1 MDVAAFGTL
10 HDKINIGVI
19 FKAADIVD
27 KRPGEAILLQYA
39 GGAKSIIIETNF
51 SDIKIIRA
59 LLMEWSPPISC
70 ATVGR

>member
-27 KRPGEAILLQYA
+27 KRPGERR
-39 GGAKSIIIETNF
+39 S
-51 SDIKIIRA
+51 
-59 LLMEWSPPISC
+59 SC
-70 ATVGR
+70 GTQAVPSR